1 MLIFKGKKN
10 VINEI
15 KKKNVFNF
23 PNLDAGKPSFAEFL
37 KLDIINSLNKI
48 NVNDQKGI
56 MLFLH
61 RKTRGIK

>member
-48 NVNDQKGI
+48 NVKDQKGI

-61 RKTRGIK
+61 RKTSGIK